1 MFKKSIFVVLL
12 SITALLTGCASVP
25 MASIELDTQAKTFA
39 TKADKANIYV
49 YRNESI
55 GAAVKMDI
63 AMDGKTIGQTAAKTY
78 IALQVPPGNHTL
90 LSKAE
95 NDFMLELS
103 TDPGKNYFVWQEV
116 KMGLLYARTKLQLVD
131 ETTGRNGVSEC
142 KLIEIAQ

>member
-78 IALQVPPGNHTL
+78 IALQVPRETILCFRRQKTISCWNYRRIREKII
-90 LSKAE
+90 LS
-95 NDFMLELS
+95 
-103 TDPGKNYFVWQEV
+103 GK
-116 KMGLLYARTKLQLVD
+116 R
-131 ETTGRNGVSEC
+131 
-142 KLIEIAQ
+142 